1 MIVLSV
7 QFTVK
12 PGTEDQARE
21 IIRIMQEH
29 TRREPGC
36 RQYVG
41 HQSTEDPRQFMFYE
55 TYDDKAALDA
65 HWASSYFKEHIQGAL
80 DKIIETRA
88 RHLYFPVE

>member
-1 MIVLSV
+1 MIVLWV

-21 IIRIMQEH
+21 IIRTMQEH

-41 HQSTEDPRQFMFYE
+41 HQAADNPRQFMFYE
-55 TYDDKAALDA
+55 VYDDKAAVDA
-65 HWASSYFKEHIQGAL
+65 HSSAPYYKEYIQGRLASIL
-80 DKIIETRA
+80 ESRTRQF
-88 RHLYFPVE
+88 YDIVD